1 MKIVCISDT
10 HCKLREI
17 NLPEGDLLLHA
28 GDLTFR
34 GTVQEISSEL
44 KELGRIAK
52 NFKMTCLIPGNHD
65 WLAEKQPVLFKQ
77 MCEDVG
83 VVYLHDSSVMFE
95 DKLIYGSGWT
105 PEFCNWAL
113 NLPRGQAL
121 KEKWD
126 LIPDNTDILV
136 THGGPMGILDE
147 VGKFNHRLGEIQ
159 TEHVGCTDLYNR
171 VMKLKNLKLHLYGH
185 LHGGYGILKMNNT
198 TFINASVCTE
208 QYKPTNKPFE
218 ISI

>member
-10 HCKLREI
+10 HCKLRKI
-17 NLPEGDLLLHA
+17 NVPEGDLLLHA

-52 NFKMTCLIPGNHD
+52 NFKMTCLSPGNHD
-65 WLAEKQPVLFKQ
+65 WLSEKQPTLFKQ

-83 VVYLHDSSVMFE
+83 VTYLHDSSVMFE

-126 LIPDNTDILV
+126 LIPDETQILI
-136 THGGPMGILDE
+136 THGPPFGILDIVE
-147 VGKFNHRLGEIQ
+147 HSIHNGHVQ
-159 TEHVGCTDLYNR
+159 EHVGCKDLYSR
-171 VMKLKNLKLHLYGH
+171 IQQLKDLRLSVFGH
-185 LHGGYGILKMNNT
+185 LHFCGGISVKISDIN
-198 TFINASVCTE
+198 FINASVCTE
-208 QYKPTNKPFE
+208 LYEPTNFPV
-218 ISI
+218 ILTI